1 MFAAHSANP
10 HLAAAAAADPYNVSN
25 TLHNFQTS
33 QVRLQR
39 FGAGLPDGFF
49 KSTSFLVHFGSPLNG
64 KLVYFVAICFIL
76 WQFGILHGH
85 QLYYPNFGLLYQ

>member
-33 QVRLQR
+33 QVNDKKLDR
-39 FGAGLPDGFF
+39 FYYYVKHVLYR
-49 KSTSFLVHFGSPLNG
+49 
-64 KLVYFVAICFIL
+64 KLI
-76 WQFGILHGH
+76 
-85 QLYYPNFGLLYQ
+85 

>member
-33 QVRLQR
+33 QVSL
-39 FGAGLPDGFF
+39 
-49 KSTSFLVHFGSPLNG
+49 K
-64 KLVYFVAICFIL
+64 
-76 WQFGILHGH
+76 
-85 QLYYPNFGLLYQ
+85 